1 MVDGFTGEILEKTEP
16 DLEAAKAQAASA
28 GPLSTDDVM
37 NRVFGVCPL
46 TPDKLSNIKLS
57 QRSDGVWTVTF
68 DSADGPFL

>member
-1 MVDGFTGEILEKTEP
+1 
-16 DLEAAKAQAASA
+16 
-28 GPLSTDDVM
+28 M

-68 DSADGPFL
+68 DSADGPFLYLVDGNTGEILEKTEP